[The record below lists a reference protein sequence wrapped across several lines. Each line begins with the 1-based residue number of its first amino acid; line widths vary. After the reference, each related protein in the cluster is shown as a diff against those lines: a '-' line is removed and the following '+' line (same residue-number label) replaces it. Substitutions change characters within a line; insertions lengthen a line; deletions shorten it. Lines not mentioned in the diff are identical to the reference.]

1 MNSDGEFQV
10 LLFYKYVPIADP
22 TALMLSQKELCGRLG
37 MTGRTIVAS
46 EGINAT
52 LEGST
57 EAVAEYVRVMRADS
71 RFTDLDIKYSG
82 GTGKLFPRLSVK
94 VRKEIVSSYWG
105 VTIDPK
111 KMTGT
116 YLEPEAFEQMRLSHD
131 DVVVIDMRNN
141 YEFLVGH
148 FEGSVLPPMKNFRDL
163 AQVLPALEQYKN
175 KKVVPV
181 CTGGIRCEK
190 ASAFLKQ
197 NGFNEVYQIHGGMVR
212 YLEKFPYGMFKGK
225 LYVFDGRNAIG
236 YGKGGEGNGV
246 VGRCGRCLAP
256 AERYVNCANLACHD
270 HFICC
275 DSCESDPTSAFCS
288 QCAGASAT
296 KNIPSLSSHA

>member
-1 MNSDGEFQV
+1 MNTGFEV
-10 LLFYKYVPIADP
+10 LLFYKYVPVEDP
-22 TALMLSQKELCGRLG
+22 TALMLSQKELCMRLG

-52 LEGST
+52 LEGT
-57 EAVAEYVRVMRADS
+57 IEAVAEYERVMRTDP
-71 RFTDLDIKYSG
+71 RFADLDIKRSV

-105 VTIDPK
+105 AGLDPK
-111 KMTGT
+111 QVTGKHIT
-116 YLEPEAFEQMRLSHD
+116 PEEFEKMRLENE

-148 FEGSVLPPMKNFRDL
+148 FDGSVLPPMKNFRDL
-163 AQVLPALEQYKN
+163 ATILPDLEKYKD

-190 ASAFLKQ
+190 ASGFLMQ
-197 NGFNEVYQIHGGMVR
+197 NGFKNVFQIHGGMVR

-246 VGRCGRCLAP
+246 VGRCGRCHAE

-275 DSCESDPTSAFCS
+275 EQCEADSTKAYCSHCAVESAIVQGSSVSA
-288 QCAGASAT
+288 
-296 KNIPSLSSHA
+296 

>member
-1 MNSDGEFQV
+1 MNSGFEV
-10 LLFYKYVPIADP
+10 LLFYKYVPVEDP
-22 TALMLSQKELCGRLG
+22 TALMLSQKELCTRLG
-37 MTGRTIVAS
+37 MTGRTIVAH

-52 LEGST
+52 LEGSIEATT
-57 EAVAEYVRVMRADS
+57 EYERVMRADP
-71 RFTDLDIKYSG
+71 RFADLDIKRSV

-105 VTIDPK
+105 ETLDPK
-111 KMTGT
+111 QVTGKHI
-116 YLEPEAFEQMRLSHD
+116 EPEEFEKMRLEND
-131 DVVVIDMRNN
+131 DVVVIDMRNQ

-148 FEGSVLPPMKNFRDL
+148 FDGSVLPPMKNFRDL
-163 AQVLPALEQYKN
+163 AQVLPDLEKYKD

-190 ASAFLKQ
+190 ASGFLLQ
-197 NGFNEVYQIHGGMVR
+197 NGFKNVYQIHGGMVR

-275 DSCESDPTSAFCS
+275 ESCEPDPEKAYCS
-288 QCAGASAT
+288 HCAVESAT
-296 KNIPSLSSHA
+296 VSSPLTTSQS

>member
-1 MNSDGEFQV
+1 MNSGFEV
-10 LLFYKYVPIADP
+10 LLFYKYVPVIDP

-37 MTGRTIVAS
+37 MTGRTIVAA

-52 LEGST
+52 LEGTT
-57 EAVAEYVRVMRADS
+57 EALAEYENVMRADP
-71 RFTDLDIKYSG
+71 RFADLDIKRSE

-105 VTIDPK
+105 ENLDPK
-111 KMTGT
+111 QITGKH
-116 YLEPEAFEQMRLSHD
+116 LMPEEFEKMRLEND
-131 DVVVIDMRNN
+131 DVVVIDMRNQ

-148 FEGSVLPPMKNFRDL
+148 FDGSVLPPMKNFRDL
-163 AQVLPALEQYKN
+163 ASVLPDLQKYKD

-190 ASAFLKQ
+190 ASGFLMQ
-197 NGFNEVYQIHGGMVR
+197 NGFKNVYQIHGGMVR

-246 VGRCGRCLAP
+246 VGSCGRCLTP

-275 DSCESDPTSAFCS
+275 EVCEPNPEKAYCS
-288 QCAGASAT
+288 QCAVASAVHT
-296 KNIPSLSSHA
+296 PIFSTAQM